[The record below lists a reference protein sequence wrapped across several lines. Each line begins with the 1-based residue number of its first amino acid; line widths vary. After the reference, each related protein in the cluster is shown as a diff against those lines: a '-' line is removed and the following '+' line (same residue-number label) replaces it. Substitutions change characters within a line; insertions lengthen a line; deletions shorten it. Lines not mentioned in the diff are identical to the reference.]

1 MSYRVEYGVSGES
14 VFINTDKLRRKKQS
28 GRIICAML
36 VVAILVYGI
45 VNGWI
50 WDFLFPGHNEITKA
64 AAENMI
70 AEIQEGEPVA
80 DAVTAFCKEIVQNG
94 Q

>member
-14 VFINTDKLRRKKQS
+14 VFINTDKLRRKKR
-28 GRIICAML
+28 GVRIICAML
-36 VVAILVYGI
+36 VVAVLAYGI

-50 WDFLFPGHNEITKA
+50 WDFFFPGHNEITKA

-70 AEIQEGEPVA
+70 AEIREGEPVA